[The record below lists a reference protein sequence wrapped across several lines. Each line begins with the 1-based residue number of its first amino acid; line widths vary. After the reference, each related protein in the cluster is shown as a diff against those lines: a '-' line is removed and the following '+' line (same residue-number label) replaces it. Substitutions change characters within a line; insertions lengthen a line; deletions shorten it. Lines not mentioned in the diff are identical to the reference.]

1 VTPVVVYLPT
11 QCNFDMDKK
20 SMEGIGVEPD
30 IEVAYDRKKFTSTG
44 YDSQLDRALEYIR
57 SKN

>member
-1 VTPVVVYLPT
+1 MAVYMPT
-11 QCNFDMDKK
+11 QYNFDMDKK